1 MKPVTTQLSEHAVT
15 LVHGTSDA
23 PVMEMTYW
31 LHGRDRTIE
40 RNPDEAPDA
49 FWVRVLGVIQN
60 ERNALRL
67 SKSLLNPN
75 ANVTV
80 YAGKIDGIDLLRRQF
95 MREHLIESLH
105 REAGAPNS
113 TGATGSSRSKALGW
127 LAQIHG
133 VVAPRKTK
141 ARATKENSAKP

>member
-1 MKPVTTQLSEHAVT
+1 MKPTVTQLQEHNVA

-23 PVMEMTYW
+23 PVNSMTDFF
-31 LHGRDRTIE
+31 HGRDTTVQ
-40 RNPDEAPDA
+40 RNDNEAPDA
-49 FWVRVLGVIQN
+49 FWVRALGVIREQ
-60 ERNALRL
+60 RNSLHRC
-67 SKSLLNPN
+67 KSLLDPN
-75 ANVTV
+75 ALVTC
-80 YAGKIDGIDLLRRQF
+80 YAGRIEGIELLRHQF

-141 ARATKENSAKP
+141 ARATKEDSAKP